1 MGVVECNSAH
11 DIFTKLEQESLNN
24 KFYNNVDRRI
34 GNEYKNLIRKPSQ
47 NNQLISFS
55 SQDESSHFEINS
67 QLSESKRLSR
77 FKKWYNMSYE
87 HYKHE
92 ISQNS
97 SKTSSGGSIESTLQ
111 SVNTYQFNKSN
122 VSVDQSK
129 KTNTCNNYYFIKI
142 S

>member
-11 DIFTKLEQESLNN
+11 DIFTELEQESLNN
-24 KFYNNVDRRI
+24 YYNNVDRRI

-47 NNQLISFS
+47 NNQLISLS
-55 SQDESSHFEINS
+55 SQDEISHFQINS

-87 HYKHE
+87 HYKNE

-97 SKTSSGGSIESTLQ
+97 SKTSSGSIESTLQ

-129 KTNTCNNYYFIKI
+129 KTNTCNNYFFIKI